1 MTLKAKTPISFE
13 GDLTV
18 NFFVIVGDLNIFI
31 SGAEEFEPLNF
42 PKFKFP
48 GVCPGRGWR
57 CFELIHKLPG
67 VQDSHSWFSNSLLP
81 TKI

>member
-1 MTLKAKTPISFE
+1 MTLKAKTPIPFE
-13 GDLTV
+13 GGGDLTV
-18 NFFVIVGDLNIFI
+18 KFFVIVGDLNIFF

-57 CFELIHKLPG
+57 CFKMIHTLCKSRLM
-67 VQDSHSWFSNSLLP
+67 
-81 TKI
+81 